1 MKIIT
6 FASITFFIIILVVFA
21 TTTGSAQGQNQEVTI
36 IAPYKPTISDA
47 EKIPVIATIRDTVVK
62 VPEMNYSIVSR
73 PITTTYEIEPLKPVF
88 LQIEPGQ
95 NISRNYLKAG
105 FGNYTTPYAE
115 FFANSLSSEKYSL
128 GFHVRHLS
136 SQGEIK
142 DYPVSNFSSN
152 RASVYGKR
160 YLSGKVLS
168 ADVFYDRNVVH
179 YYGVKKDDTAV
190 FSLPDDDLRQ
200 RFSLFGG
207 NLTLASNSKRR
218 NTAGYI
224 AGLRFYHL
232 SDLFNTRETGFT
244 LHSGISKPENIL
256 DIASEEKLGL
266 SFNLDFWNNKDSIVS
281 QGNVIAT
288 INPYLQLD
296 FEHLNLTLG
305 AQGAFSADS
314 SGSVYVYPAVKASFK
329 VIPDHLRVYFSASGG
344 LSRNSF
350 YVVSRENPW
359 INSVF
364 PFGFTN
370 TKYEFKGGVTGQ
382 ISQMINFNLS
392 AAYSDAENIL
402 LLVNDFNSYFK
413 PDVPLNFANKFTGI
427 YDNAEITTIS
437 AEIGYEQPQKINAL
451 LVVNYTDYSMEKE
464 EHPWHKPALEVSLF
478 SRYFV
483 DSKLSVS
490 GELFF
495 RGKAYAKIDESPAAT
510 EAVRK
515 AYLDVNLSA
524 EYRLRDKISA
534 FVLLNNM
541 TATRYY
547 RWYNYPSQ
555 RINAMAGMIFAF

>member
-1 MKIIT
+1 MKNIT
-6 FASITFFIIILVVFA
+6 FASITLFIIILVIFA

-47 EKIPVIATIRDTVVK
+47 EKIPVSATIRDTVVK

-73 PITTTYEIEPLKPVF
+73 PITTAYEIEPLKPVF

-95 NISRNYLKAG
+95 SMSRNYLKAG

-207 NLTLASNSKRR
+207 DLTLASNSKRR

-350 YVVSRENPW
+350 YAVSRENPW

-382 ISQMINFNLS
+382 ISQLINFNLS

-402 LLVNDFNSYFK
+402 LLVNDFFSHYQ

-437 AEIGYEQPQKINAL
+437 AEIGYEQPKKINAL

-495 RGKAYAKIDESPAAT
+495 RGKAYAKIYESFSAT

-555 RINAMAGMIFAF
+555 RISAMAGMTFAF